1 MDNNIALKNRPA
13 AAGQLSRTRTMIQIA
28 MLSAV
33 AAVLMLFDFALP
45 FAPGFYKLD
54 FSEVPVLIGSFAM
67 GPFAGACIE
76 LIKILLNL
84 VMNSTDTMFVG
95 ELANLI
101 MGCALVVPAG
111 LLYQRHKTRKR
122 ALAAMAAGTL
132 CMTAAAVFINA
143 YMLLPAYGAA
153 FHLDTA
159 AFVGMGQ
166 AIVPAVDSL
175 LKFCLL
181 IVAPFNLVK
190 GIAVSLITLLLYKHI
205 SRLLK
210 QRG

>member
-76 LIKILLNL
+76 FTKILLNL
-84 VMNSTDTMFVG
+84 VMNSNRYHV
-95 ELANLI
+95 
-101 MGCALVVPAG
+101 CRRAG
-111 LLYQRHKTRKR
+111 QSD
-122 ALAAMAAGTL
+122 
-132 CMTAAAVFINA
+132 
-143 YMLLPAYGAA
+143 YG
-153 FHLDTA
+153 LRL
-159 AFVGMGQ
+159 GGSRGS
-166 AIVPAVDSL
+166 PLS
-175 LKFCLL
+175 
-181 IVAPFNLVK
+181 AP
-190 GIAVSLITLLLYKHI
+190 
-205 SRLLK
+205 
-210 QRG
+210 

>member
-1 MDNNIALKNRPA
+1 
-13 AAGQLSRTRTMIQIA
+13 
-28 MLSAV
+28 
-33 AAVLMLFDFALP
+33 
-45 FAPGFYKLD
+45 
-54 FSEVPVLIGSFAM
+54 
-67 GPFAGACIE
+67 
-76 LIKILLNL
+76 
-84 VMNSTDTMFVG
+84 
-95 ELANLI
+95 
-101 MGCALVVPAG
+101 
-111 LLYQRHKTRKR
+111 
-122 ALAAMAAGTL
+122 MAAGTL
-132 CMTAAAVFINA
+132 CMTAAAVFINT